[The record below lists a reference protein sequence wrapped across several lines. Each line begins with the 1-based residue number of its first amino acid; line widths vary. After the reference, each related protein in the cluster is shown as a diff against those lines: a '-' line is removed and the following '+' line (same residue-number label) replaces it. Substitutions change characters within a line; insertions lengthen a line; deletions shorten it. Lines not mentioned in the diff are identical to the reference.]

1 MNAILINIYN
11 GLQKD
16 RRKLLIQSLIF
27 IFFLIG
33 VNIFAWFTYV
43 SRAETSI
50 DANVAS
56 WDVEFNAN
64 GVSTSKVNINISD
77 MKPGML
83 DFKHEVLIHNLGEVP
98 ANFSYELNSLVVFGK
113 YVDIGDGTSTLS
125 KFESRYPFIIKTSST
140 KELLS
145 AGDYLAFTVTANWA
159 YEDDKYFQ
167 LDNLYTF
174 DSSVNY
180 YRLVNGAYVLDMTI
194 NASNF
199 EANRENLYLEKDDA
213 DNYFGEKCGEYEK
226 SSGMPCIQ
234 MGIKLKVEQIK
245 ESN

>member
-1 MNAILINIYN
+1 MNENLINVYN
-11 GLQKD
+11 GLQKN
-16 RRKLLIQSLIF
+16 RKKMLVQSF
-27 IFFLIG
+27 IFVLFLVG

-43 SRAETSI
+43 SRAETSL

-64 GVSTSKVNINISD
+64 GVATNKVNINISD

-83 DFKHEVLIHNLGEVP
+83 DFNQEVLIHNMGEVP
-98 ANFSYELNSLVVFGK
+98 ATFSYELSSLSVFGK
-113 YVDIGDGTSTLS
+113 NIDISNTDMLS
-125 KFESRYPFIIKTSST
+125 KFENYYPFIIKTSSS
-140 KELLS
+140 KDLLDVGEYS
-145 AGDYLAFTVTANWA
+145 TFAVTSNWK
-159 YEDDKYFQ
+159 YEEDKYFQ

-174 DSSVNY
+174 DQSVDY
-180 YRLVNGAYVLDMTI
+180 YRLINGVYVLDMTI

-199 EANRENLYLEKDDA
+199 DANRNNLYLEKDDA

-234 MGIKLKVEQIK
+234 LGIKLKVEQK
-245 ESN
+245 NELN